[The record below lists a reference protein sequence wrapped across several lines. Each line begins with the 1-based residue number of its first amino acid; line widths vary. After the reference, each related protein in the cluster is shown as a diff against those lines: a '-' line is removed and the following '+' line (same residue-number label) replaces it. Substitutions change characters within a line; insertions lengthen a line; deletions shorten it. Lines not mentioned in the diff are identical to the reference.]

1 MNDLIK
7 ADIGELGDGRN
18 IIPFFTIAWSLHDL
32 IAYVLQYTGIAN
44 VQLCTFSISEAGV
57 RTFMNLQEEGLLNK
71 LDIIIDHTA
80 KKNKVDVMLF
90 ANECCSL
97 HLADVHAKVVI
108 ISRKHHSSIIII
120 SSANLNT
127 VKRYEAGL
135 IIMEDYHTE
144 KYFEDNLQ
152 TLLAL
157 SIPYIPDGT
166 EA

>member
-7 ADIGELGDGRN
+7 ADIGTLGDGRS

-32 IAYVLQYTGIAN
+32 IAYALKYTGIAD
-44 VQLCTFSISEAGV
+44 VKLCTFSISEAAV
-57 RTFMNLQEEGLLNK
+57 RTFINLQEESLLNK

-90 ANECCSL
+90 ANACCSL
-97 HLADVHAKVVI
+97 SLADVHAKVVI
-108 ISRKHHSSIIII
+108 IESKWQSIVII

-127 VKRYEAGL
+127 VKRYEAGVIFIDEL
-135 IIMEDYHTE
+135 RT
-144 KYFEDNLQ
+144 KRWFEYKLHE
-152 TLLAL
+152 LKSL
-157 SIPYIPDGT
+157 SIPYTPDGT